1 MRFIRSK
8 VFLLL
13 SLFTSI
19 ALTSCEEGA
28 TLDIPGPDID
38 FEFSYS
44 DTLSNPLLKSGN
56 ADYRLVAQTDTIKG
70 QDIESFLSGVGQDYS
85 SIVESAQLSDA
96 LLAITGDANFSGVDS
111 VQIRYQIAG
120 SDEEFILAQAGIDT
134 INGNSIRFND
144 IKIDKTEAFE
154 MIKSNVIAKFY
165 AIYDAPKTNC
175 FKNGVNYR
183 FTAKTTLSVKLS
195 ALTDGVLSAGE

>member
-13 SLFTSI
+13 SLVTSI
-19 ALTSCEEGA
+19 TLTSCEEGS

-38 FEFSYS
+38 FEFTYS
-44 DTLSNPLLKSGN
+44 DTLLNPLLKSGN
-56 ADYRLVAQTDTIKG
+56 ADYRLVAQTDTLKG
-70 QDIESFLSGVGQDYS
+70 QDIETYLASIGQDFS
-85 SIVESAQLSDA
+85 SVVESAKMSDA
-96 LLAITGDANFSGVDS
+96 LLVVNGDASFSGVDS

-120 SDEEFILAQAGIDT
+120 SDEEIILAQAGIDT
-134 INGNSIRFND
+134 INGNSIHFSD
-144 IKIDKTEAFE
+144 IRIDKEEAFE

-175 FKNGVNYR
+175 FANGVSYR

>member
-13 SLFTSI
+13 SLVTSI
-19 ALTSCEEGA
+19 TLTSCEEGA

-38 FEFSYS
+38 FEFTYS
-44 DTLSNPLLKSGN
+44 DTLLNPLLKSGN
-56 ADYRLVAQTDTIKG
+56 ADYKLVAQTDTIKG
-70 QDIESFLSGVGQDYS
+70 QDIESYLSGKGQDYS
-85 SIVESAQLSDA
+85 SVVESALMSDA
-96 LLAITGDANFSGVDS
+96 LLVVNGDASFSGVDS

-120 SDEEFILAQAGIDT
+120 SDEEYILAQAGIDT
-134 INGNSIRFND
+134 INGNSISFSD
-144 IKIDKTEAFE
+144 IKIDKAEAFE

-175 FKNGVNYR
+175 FKNGVSYR

>member
-1 MRFIRSK
+1 MRFIGSK
-8 VFLLL
+8 VLFLF
-13 SLFTSI
+13 SLVTTI

-38 FEFSYS
+38 FEFTYS
-44 DTLSNPLLKSGN
+44 DTLSIPLLKSGN

-96 LLAITGDANFSGVDS
+96 LLVVNSDASFTGVDS

-134 INGNSIRFND
+134 INGNSIHFSD
-144 IKIDKTEAFE
+144 IKIDKAEAFE

-175 FKNGVNYR
+175 FKSGVSFR

-195 ALTDGVLSAGE
+195 ALTDGVLSSGK